1 MMNAR
6 GSTQW
11 LTLGVFTVFAVTV
24 LVAPSPL
31 SSQQQAALP
40 RNINFATHAVGTV
53 FNAAGTGLAKV
64 GTDHGPIRIV
74 VQPFSGPPAWVPS
87 MNRDGKP
94 ETGIIN
100 AVDAWQAYTGKITP
114 RPLPPGAPEL
124 RPPYT
129 SHPNLR
135 LLMLGTNLFTGVLV
149 RADSPIKSLADLKGK
164 RFTWGYPAFPAN
176 ILTGLST
183 LATAGMAIQDVRP
196 VPVPEVV
203 SGVRALME
211 GRVDA
216 AIAAVGMGIVSE
228 ADARVGVRFLPAG
241 EDPKGIRVAQGIMP
255 GGDVSVRRAGP
266 AGVKVDTPIWSYGIA
281 VVVSTHMPDEVAYAL
296 VKTWWEHWKEL
307 EPVHPQLRG
316 WSPDRFVQA
325 TATIPY
331 HPGAI
336 RLYREQGTWSS
347 EMDRN
352 QELLLRGE
360 LPFLR

>member
-1 MMNAR
+1 MNAR
-6 GSTQW
+6 RSAQW
-11 LTLGVFTVFAVTV
+11 LTLGAFTVFAVT
-24 LVAPSPL
+24 LLAAPRPL

-40 RNINFATHAVGTV
+40 GTINFATHAVGTV

-64 GTDHGPIRIV
+64 ATDRGPIRVV
-74 VQPFSGPPAWVPS
+74 VQPFSGPPAWVPP

-100 AVDAWQAYTGKITP
+100 AIDAWQAYTGKITP
-114 RPLPPGAPEL
+114 RPLPPGAPEM
-124 RPPYT
+124 RPPYN
-129 SHPNLR
+129 PNPNVR
-135 LLMLGTNLFTGVLV
+135 LLMLGTNLFTGILV

-164 RFTWGYPAFPAN
+164 RLTWGYPAFPPN
-176 ILTGLST
+176 ILVGLST
-183 LATAGMAIQDVRP
+183 LATAGMGVQDVTP

-228 ADARVGVRFLPAG
+228 AEARVGVRFLPAG
-241 EDPKGIRVAQGIMP
+241 QDPGGIRVAQGIMP
-255 GGDVSVRRAGP
+255 GGDVSVRSAGP
-266 AGVKVDTPIWSYGIA
+266 AGLKADTPIWSYGIS
-281 VVVSTHMPDEVAYAL
+281 VVASTHMPDEVAHAL

-307 EPVHPQLRG
+307 EPLHPQLRG
-316 WSPDRFVQA
+316 WSPDKFARA
-325 TATIPY
+325 IATIPY
-331 HPGAI
+331 HPGVV
-336 RLYREQGTWSS
+336 RLYREQGAWST

-360 LPFLR
+360 LPFLK